1 MHRESKWLFEEYALE
16 MGKTI
21 HAREMQEREGAEMKA
36 WCAVLLLALA
46 ASGVRGQDAC
56 STCTWAVRMLD
67 DALCDTGITDWLIN
81 EFDTRICPSLGPG
94 SAEQC
99 QAAAEALLPG
109 ERVAGS
115 TRVAIEYLRQSTSPA
130 QLCAASGVCATHPLQ
145 ASRAQAKARVWLQ
158 RAAQRDG
165 PGCSMCEYVVT
176 KVKEEV
182 DDPATLEQL
191 LAKALQACTV
201 LPPELA
207 ATCTDLVTNYGSL
220 LMGLVEQL
228 DPVSSCAAVG
238 LCTTRMLAASGATTL
253 PPLPPALISHL
264 GSVRGALQA
273 GRAAAAALGPLAA
286 GNMCDM
292 CRLTVL
298 EVHTLVSNPA
308 IQAEVVNYTKALCTS
323 LGANMADT
331 CRDYVDLYSPMVFN
345 MVEQYLA
352 PDPLC
357 QAMAKPHARAAA
369 SLAITPYSALA
380 IASAVSSAAAQ
391 RTSTATNVAAT
402 SMAATS
408 GSAAATTSVAA
419 AASTLASATTKA
431 ATAAGQSAS
440 TGRQLPKR
448 LLPGAVMDLVWKD
461 QWVQQQTQA
470 GLGKLAKQVL
480 EQAMEEEV
488 AAAA

>member
-1 MHRESKWLFEEYALE
+1 
-16 MGKTI
+16 
-21 HAREMQEREGAEMKA
+21 MKA

-46 ASGVRGQDAC
+46 SCVRAQDAC

-81 EFDTRICPSLGPG
+81 EFDTTICPSLGPG

-99 QAAAEALLPG
+99 QAAAEALLP
-109 ERVAGS
+109 
-115 TRVAIEYLRQSTSPA
+115 VAIEYLRQSTSPA
-130 QLCAASGVCATHPLQ
+130 QLCAASGVCATHSLQ
-145 ASRAQAKARVWLQ
+145 ASRAQAKARAWLQ
-158 RAAQRDG
+158 RAAQRDS

-264 GSVRGALQA
+264 GRVRGALQA
-273 GRAAAAALGPLAA
+273 GRAASAALGPLAA

-323 LGANMADT
+323 LGASMVDT

-357 QAMAKPHARAAA
+357 QAMGVCAPTPSTTSSLLSAITSALTPSAKPHARAAA
-369 SLAITPYSALA
+369 SLAITPSSALA

-391 RTSTATNVAAT
+391 HTSTATNV
-402 SMAATS
+402 AATS

-419 AASTLASATTKA
+419 AASTLTSATTKA

-440 TGRQLPKR
+440 AGRQLPKR

-461 QWVQQQTQA
+461 QWVQKQTQA

-480 EQAMEEEV
+480 EQTMAAQEEEEV